1 MNDNLESNDDAK
13 SVDSEDDDKE
23 LDDRIEQ
30 LEEEIWILIT
40 SHTQKIQTDDTT
52 SPKRNKIKY
61 GSCKLHFT
69 NPTRNKRMLYILLLV
84 IPNLT
89 SS

>member
-30 LEEEIWILIT
+30 LEEEI
-40 SHTQKIQTDDTT
+40 
-52 SPKRNKIKY
+52 
-61 GSCKLHFT
+61 
-69 NPTRNKRMLYILLLV
+69 
-84 IPNLT
+84 
-89 SS
+89 